1 MPDHKENIAEGV
13 APLNRDIENFLLT
26 SEFLELDFD
35 YGFQQ
40 LNIYLQDLMFLRSGG
55 KFKDLGIAERRHS
68 LAPRLIVPSDASFT
82 IVDKWDLMGNNTP
95 PGSIALLKL
104 SGVMRSQSAMSSPG
118 VDRLASDLR
127 TAYNNQNVK
136 GIVLETISGGG
147 ETMAGNMLK
156 SALTER
162 NKPVVGFGHLG
173 ASAAFRAL
181 SGTDEI
187 IAAGD
192 GAEFGSIG
200 TMISLDNKM
209 MAKLSTRFTEIY
221 GSDTPNKNGEF
232 RKALAGDFSGLQ
244 DRVNQLTKSFHDE
257 IKRDRPLQGDASRI
271 KDTLSGAMFSAKE
284 AKSRGLVDAIG
295 NLNFA
300 VRRVNAL
307 QSKY

>member
-1 MPDHKENIAEGV
+1 MPDHRENIAEAA

-55 KFKDLGIAERRHS
+55 KFKDLGISERRHS
-68 LAPRLIVPSDASFT
+68 VAPRLIIPSDASFT
-82 IVDKWDLMGNNTP
+82 LVDKWDLMDNNTP

-127 TAYNNQNVK
+127 SAYNNQNVK
-136 GIVLETISGGG
+136 GIILETVSGGG

-173 ASAAFRAL
+173 ASAAYRAL

-187 IAAGD
+187 IAAGG

-200 TMISLDNKM
+200 TMISLDNKVI
-209 MAKLSTRFTEIY
+209 AKLRDRFTEIY
-221 GSDTPNKNGEF
+221 GADTPNKNGEF
-232 RKALAGDFSGLQ
+232 RKALAGDYSGLQ

-257 IKRDRPLQGDASRI
+257 IKKDRPLQGDSARI
-271 KDTLSGAMFSAKE
+271 KDTLSGAMFSANE